1 LQQANPAAVLPPPT
15 ITREE
20 EHNVIKLSNQRACK
34 ALLLAGGASIIAL
47 ATPAAAQQTP
57 DQDAEVGADILDQP
71 QPGDSA
77 SAGIEPEGGRIVVT
91 GSRIQRRDY
100 EANSPIVTIDEAL
113 LEQSSTAAI
122 EQNLNKLPQFTP
134 AKTPTNGGGD
144 IQPTATNTPGS
155 ATVSLRGIGS
165 NRNLVLLD
173 GRRATPGNASGVVD
187 ISTIPSA
194 AVERVEIISGG
205 ASATYGADAVAG
217 VTNFIL
223 KKDFQGLELDA
234 QAGITQEGDGFE
246 YQLSGI
252 MGTDFADGNGNISLA
267 MSVNTRERSFRRDR
281 DWFQDLWNDPNAGG
295 NGGFFLQNPGIEF
308 GFGNPINQAAIN
320 GIFPQAST
328 PIPNQNVT
336 FFVNP
341 DGTIFSGD
349 NFASRGG
356 VYRFQSED
364 DINYKINSAGDID
377 PVFSPSLLVLP
388 LTRYNALARG
398 NYEINEN
405 IGFFGQAMFSRVE
418 TFTQQEEGPL
428 TGGWATSVPYGT
440 GVYTGGV
447 LNQYSPNMSSVLLN
461 GVGGYVDPTPGIL
474 TDNPTNPA
482 FQRAYGGQYACATA
496 AVGGCTN
503 NQLFASMIPAEL
515 QTLLNARANP
525 DAPFTL
531 RGLMPELRA
540 TDTNV
545 TTYNLLAGLEGSVPG
560 TDWSW
565 EAFVNHGESDTFAN
579 QTGIYSLQR
588 LRTVLTAP
596 GFGQGFSQQGN
607 AAAGGFG
614 ASTGTCTTG
623 LNPFGQFEG
632 VSEDC
637 LEATRADLKN
647 RSKVR
652 QTIVEANLTG
662 SLFEMWAGDLQFALG
677 ASYRELD
684 FEFLNDTL
692 TTQGRSF
699 QDQALGIY
707 PSGNAE
713 GFIDTHELYGELLI
727 PLLRDTFVDDFS
739 IELGGRMSDYSTTGT
754 SYTYKIL
761 GDLAVTD
768 WLRFRGGYN
777 RAERAPNIGE
787 LFLAAQ
793 QTFGVNNRGDVC
805 SLGNPN
811 SFSANPA
818 NANGAAVEAVCRVL
832 MEQSGDPTADE
843 QFYEGTQPTGSFGF
857 AFPTTVGNENLS
869 PEVADTWTAGVVLS
883 SPFSGGALDTL
894 RLTVDY
900 FNIKVKDAIAVQTV
914 GSALQQCF
922 DPALNPLV
930 LTDPVAAANTVFCQN
945 VPRNQTG
952 QLGNVLVTYVNNGR
966 FNVTGIDASL
976 DWALD
981 VGPGTFTLNALVNY
995 LLDFKS
1001 ADLPTNPMLEYAGT
1015 FGTTENG
1022 LNEGAFEY
1030 RVLGTIGYN
1039 VEGYSLALQWQHLP
1053 SVDASE
1059 SALFPDTPITGA
1071 PSYNL
1076 FNLNATAQLTDAV
1089 NIRFGVDNLFNKR
1102 PPLTEINTGNTQP
1115 TVNGLTPGG
1124 SFNDSFYDI
1133 NGRRFYLGANV
1144 RF

>member
-1 LQQANPAAVLPPPT
+1 MRSL
-15 ITREE
+15 
-20 EHNVIKLSNQRACK
+20 HNVGVYR
-34 ALLLAGGASIIAL
+34 ALLLAGCAGTFAVA
-47 ATPAAAQQTP
+47 APAVA
-57 DQDAEVGADILDQP
+57 QDAPADQA
-71 QPGDSA
+71 A
-77 SAGIEPEGGRIVVT
+77 SADEGDAIVVT
-91 GSRIQRRDY
+91 GSRILRRDF
-100 EANSPIVTIDEAL
+100 EANSPIVTIDESL
-113 LEQSSTAAI
+113 FEQSSTAAL

-134 AKTPTNGGGD
+134 AKTPTNGAGD

-194 AVERVEIISGG
+194 AIQRVEVISGG

-223 KKDFQGLELDA
+223 KKDFVGLELDG
-234 QAGITQEGDGFE
+234 QMGISQEGDGFE

-252 MGTDFADGNGNISLA
+252 MGTDFDDGRGNVSLA
-267 MSVNTRERSFRRDR
+267 MSMNTREASYRRNR
-281 DWFQDLWNDPNAGG
+281 DIFTDLWNNADAGG
-295 NGGFFLQNPGIEF
+295 NGGFFLKNPGIEF
-308 GFGNPINQAAIN
+308 GFGNPVSQDAVDS
-320 GIFPQAST
+320 IFPDAT
-328 PIPNQNVT
+328 APIPLQNVQ
-336 FFVNP
+336 FYVNP

-349 NFASRGG
+349 DFADRGG
-356 VYRFQSED
+356 VYRFQD
-364 DINYKINSAGDID
+364 ADGINYKINSAGDID
-377 PVFSPSLLVLP
+377 PVFSEGYLVLP

-398 NYEINEN
+398 NYEINDN
-405 IGFFGQAMFSRVE
+405 IGVFGQALFSRVE
-418 TFTQQEEGPL
+418 TRTVQEAGPL
-428 TGGWATSVPYGT
+428 TGGWAARIPYGT

-447 LNQYSPNMSSVLLN
+447 LNQYSSNISSVLLH
-461 GVGGYVDPTPGIL
+461 GVGGYVDPTPNDL

-482 FQRAYGGQYACATA
+482 FAAAYGNQFDCATA
-496 AVGGCTN
+496 ALGGCTN
-503 NQLFASMIPAEL
+503 NDLFAALIPEEL
-515 QTLLNARANP
+515 RTLLDSRDDPN
-525 DAPFTL
+525 APFTL
-531 RGLMPELRA
+531 RGLMPEPRA
-540 TDTNV
+540 TDTTV
-545 TTYNLLAGLEGSVPG
+545 TTYNLLAGLEGSIPD
-560 TDWSW
+560 TDWTW

-579 QTGIYSLQR
+579 QTGIYSLSR

-596 GFGQGFSQQGN
+596 GFGQGFSLQGN
-607 AAAGGFG
+607 AGDGGFG

-623 LNPFGQFEG
+623 LNPFGFWEGASADCFE
-632 VSEDC
+632 
-637 LEATRADLKN
+637 AAAADLKN

-699 QDQALGIY
+699 EDQALGIY

-713 GFIDTHELYGELLI
+713 GFIKTKEIYGELLV
-727 PLLRDTFVDDFS
+727 PLLRDTFVQELS
-739 IELGGRMSDYSTTGT
+739 LELGGRISDYSTTGT

-761 GDLAVTD
+761 GDLAVND

-805 SLGNPN
+805 STGNPN
-811 SFSANPA
+811 SFSANPDA
-818 NANGAAVEAVCRVL
+818 NPNAAAVEAVCRVL

-843 QFYEGTQPTGSFGF
+843 QFYAGTQPTGSFGF
-857 AFPTTVGNENLS
+857 AFPTTVGNPNLS
-869 PEVADTWTAGVVLS
+869 PEVADTWTAGMVLS
-883 SPFSGGALDTL
+883 SPFVSGALSNL

-900 FNIKVKDAIAVQTV
+900 FNISVKDAIAVQTV

-952 QLGNVLVTYVNNGR
+952 QLGNVFVTYVNNGR
-966 FNVTGIDASL
+966 FKVSGIDAAL
-976 DWALD
+976 DWSMD
-981 VGPGTFTLNALVNY
+981 VGPGTVSLNSLFNY
-995 LLDFKS
+995 LIDFKS
-1001 ADLPTNPMLEYAGT
+1001 ADLPTNPLVEYAGT

-1022 LNEGAFEY
+1022 LNNGAFRY
-1030 RVLGTIGYN
+1030 RVLTTL
-1039 VEGYSLALQWQHLP
+1039 GYSLDGYSLGVQWQHL
-1053 SVDASE
+1053 SSTKASDA
-1059 SALFPDTPITGA
+1059 ALFPETTVQGA

-1076 FNLNATAQLTDAV
+1076 FNLFGTAQVTDDV
-1089 NIRFGVDNLFNKR
+1089 NLRFGVDNLFNKR
-1102 PPLTEINTGNTQP
+1102 PPLTGVNIGNDQP
-1115 TVNGLTPGG
+1115 TVNGLTGGG
-1124 SFNDSFYDI
+1124 SYNDSFYDI
-1133 NGRRFYLGANV
+1133 LGRRFYVGANI